1 MMNMND
7 DRFDRLTR
15 TLSHLRTRRHL
26 ATALGLVAVATGAFR
41 SPSTQA
47 KNNKNK
53 KRKKLQRNKY
63 GCVDVGGN
71 CRGRDNVC
79 CSGICDGKKPKKGK
93 RDRSTCIAHN
103 VLDCPPGADECQDVS
118 VACGTTLPG
127 TCFQTTGRASFCAF
141 IGTCKD
147 CQKDADCGAGG
158 ACAVCPGC
166 GGISD
171 TACLAPAA

>member
-1 MMNMND
+1 MMND
-7 DRFDRLTR
+7 DRFDRFTR
-15 TLSHLRTRRHL
+15 TLSRVHSRRHL
-26 ATALGLVAVATGAFR
+26 AALGLVATGTLHSVA
-41 SPSTQA
+41 A
-47 KNNKNK
+47 KNKRK
-53 KRKKLQRNKY
+53 KRKKLERNKY

-79 CSGICDGKKPKKGK
+79 CSGICDGKNPKKGK
-93 RDRSTCIAHN
+93 KDRSKCIAHN

-147 CQKDADCGAGG
+147 CKKDADCGAGG